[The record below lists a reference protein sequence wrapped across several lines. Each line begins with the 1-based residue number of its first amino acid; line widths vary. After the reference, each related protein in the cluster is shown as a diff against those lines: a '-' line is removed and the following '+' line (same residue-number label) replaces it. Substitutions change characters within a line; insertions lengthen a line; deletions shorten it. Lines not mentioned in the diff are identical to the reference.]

1 MVFLNAHQRGESA
14 TYPQAV
20 LARRLALLLLIAGND
35 HAASSRLARHRARTP
50 CGHVQLRFLVT
61 NKLTLDRFCEDWRIK
76 LMCTSGPCPRSAL
89 EESSNGI
96 GGHRPYRGHGPLVH
110 NPCPGQWFYPSLFGS
125 GSSGLGFALVAD
137 GFLRQFAW
145 LRQANRGSIGAKQ
158 TAKMTKKTPPTR
170 KQARSAA

>member
-1 MVFLNAHQRGESA
+1 MSPLRTRRWHWRGVWRCCGSA
-14 TYPQAV
+14 QGEAMR
-20 LARRLALLLLIAGND
+20 LRRAWPDTAPAPL
-35 HAASSRLARHRARTP
+35 RARSTA
-50 CGHVQLRFLVT
+50 VLVT

-137 GFLRQFAW
+137 GFLRQFGW
-145 LRQANRGSIGAKQ
+145 LRQANSGSIGAKQ
-158 TAKMTKKTPPTR
+158 TAKMTKKTPPAR